1 MSEENQQL
9 KSFANEK
16 DAQEWM
22 FNVQLEDENFIDNY
36 RFAYVDDETAMFLY
50 HEAQADGCC
59 GGFDEKV
66 LFNLKEAMIG
76 CNYGH

>member
-1 MSEENQQL
+1 MIMALGLFCAIQL
-9 KSFANEK
+9 LINC
-16 DAQEWM
+16 
-22 FNVQLEDENFIDNY
+22 IDNY

-66 LFNLKEAMIG
+66 LVNGKEAMIG

>member
-22 FNVQLEDENFIDNY
+22 FNVEIEDENCIDNY

-66 LFNLKEAMIG
+66 LVNGKEAMIG